1 MLPYAGDCCGGGG
14 GAGGDVV
21 DRISLLHSGTFM
33 ILSVAFYLTIFDPRR
48 DMILEEE
55 YEYAICTEADED
67 KLALRL
73 QNYLRLRECS
83 QDFDRLA
90 TPL

>member
-1 MLPYAGDCCGGGG
+1 MFL
-14 GAGGDVV
+14 
-21 DRISLLHSGTFM
+21 
-33 ILSVAFYLTIFDPRR
+33 ILSVSFYLTIFDPRR

-73 QNYLRLRECS
+73 ANYLKLS
-83 QDFDRLA
+83 KLY
-90 TPL
+90 